1 MAKIERPTPFGRYEL
16 LRRIGAG
23 GMGEVFLAR
32 LPGLGGA
39 DKLCVVK
46 KILPHLLDD
55 RGFVARFV
63 DEGKVVIHLSH
74 GNIAQVFEMG
84 DVEGEFFMAMEYVEG
99 KTLAKVQ
106 TRVRERG
113 PEPFPIELALFIGI
127 RLLDGL
133 AYAHR
138 KADPTGRPLNV
149 VHRDISPSNVMLT
162 YDGDLKI
169 IDFGAAL
176 STFKEEMTAPRV
188 VIGNLTYMAPEHA
201 RKQHVDA
208 RADLF
213 STGAVLWELISWQQL
228 PTDGDHIERWKRAA
242 RPNFEK
248 ASEMRPGTPR
258 DVDLILAKALQ
269 VDLRERY
276 QDAERFRDDLQIALA
291 RMAPTTTQR
300 TLVDYLRLHFDEERR
315 EERRLIAD
323 VLNQPAPV
331 DSRRLIPAARDEQ
344 ADNTDPEMKR
354 APPAVSDRTPLA
366 NPPGEESTGPGA
378 PPPPTGKPPGR
389 TLSKAG
395 LDAASL
401 AASMRSTLPG
411 RPALFGDE
419 DGAAGLE
426 EPTAAMGSLA
436 EAMLARSKPA
446 PPVASGPS
454 PVESTDPHGAE
465 VAHREP
471 PPPERP
477 RSPTQNRPK
486 ARAAPIPAPV
496 SLLWVV
502 VGATLGFLVVVAL
515 LSLTARH

>member
-1 MAKIERPTPFGRYEL
+1 MAKIERPIRFGRYEL

-84 DVEGEFFMAMEYVEG
+84 DVDGEYFMAMEYVEG
-99 KTLAKVQ
+99 KTLAKVAG
-106 TRVRERG
+106 RVREQG
-113 PEPFPIELALFIGI
+113 EVFPIELSLFIGI
-127 RLLDGL
+127 KLLDGL
-133 AYAHR
+133 GHAHK

-213 STGAVLWELISWQQL
+213 STGAVLWEMISWQPL
-228 PTDGDHIERWKRAA
+228 PTEGDHVERWKRAA

-248 ASEMRPGTPR
+248 ASTLRPGTPR
-258 DVDLILAKALQ
+258 EVDLILAKALQ

-291 RMAPTTTQR
+291 RTAPTTTQR
-300 TLVDYLRLHFDEERR
+300 TLVDYLRRHFDDERR
-315 EERRLIAD
+315 EERRLIAE
-323 VLNQPAPV
+323 VLNQPPPPE
-331 DSRRLIPAARDEQ
+331 SRRQIPVAREDPS
-344 ADNTDPEMKR
+344 DTTDPELKR
-354 APPAVSDRTPLA
+354 APLA
-366 NPPGEESTGPGA
+366 NGTQHSGESTAPGA
-378 PPPPTGKPPGR
+378 GPPPSALKVPASKPP
-389 TLSKAG
+389 
-395 LDAASL
+395 LDLGSL

-411 RPALFGDE
+411 RPAIFGDE
-419 DGAAGLE
+419 DVAPGDAAEEATQGLN
-426 EPTAAMGSLA
+426 TLDSLPPA
-436 EAMLARSKPA
+436 KAKPA
-446 PPVASGPS
+446 PPVI
-454 PVESTDPHGAE
+454 TDPVG
-465 VAHREP
+465 VEP
-471 PPPERP
+471 SKATPVSAPPSRP
-477 RSPTQNRPK
+477 RAPTQNKPK
-486 ARAAPIPAPV
+486 AKPAALNQPV
-496 SLLWVV
+496 SLLWAV
-502 VGATLGFLVVVAL
+502 VGAALGFLVVVAL
-515 LSLTARH
+515 LSLKGQR